1 MTTLEHAAHCLRR
14 GMRQPPNEITRKTSL
29 GSGFPFCW
37 QVEETHDLKTLITDA
52 GGFPRATDLRVNTAA
67 QLPTV
72 SPVKMRKCIVAAVVL
87 LVISALVFVACVWRM
102 HAPVRI
108 SEPFP
113 PNHDLVGKPAPLN
126 LPSEIVEVD
135 EVDRKGYGGKQDKA
149 HLGGFTALDR
159 NGISPRLWTHMMQN
173 WTIKSVVDVGCGKGV
188 STSYFLAHGA
198 RVLCVEGSHDAVSQ
212 SLLPPSLVV
221 EHDFSRGPWWPTDTF
236 DAVWSV
242 EFLEHVGT
250 RYMHNYLPIFRKAAL
265 LFLSHS
271 NWGGWHHVEIHNES
285 WWIQKMTLFGFLY
298 SPELTKEARAKA
310 KEGKKDLLR
319 PNETAT
325 AQHLWLSLLVFI
337 NQPVAALPQHAHLFY
352 EEGCWA
358 KAKDATRQSSQGRH
372 FKPCEGDD
380 SVPPAYKPL
389 PFDKTKDQEWMDA
402 LSATLP

>member
-1 MTTLEHAAHCLRR
+1 
-14 GMRQPPNEITRKTSL
+14 MR
-29 GSGFPFCW
+29 
-37 QVEETHDLKTLITDA
+37 V
-52 GGFPRATDLRVNTAA
+52 
-67 QLPTV
+67 
-72 SPVKMRKCIVAAVVL
+72 
-87 LVISALVFVACVWRM
+87 
-102 HAPVRI
+102 
-108 SEPFP
+108 SEPF
-113 PNHDLVGKPAPLN
+113 DLGKPVPLN

-135 EVDRKGYGGKQDKA
+135 EVDRKSYGGKQDKA

-159 NGISPRLWTHMMQN
+159 DGISPRLWTHMMQS

-271 NWGGWHHVEIHNES
+271 NWGGWHHVEIHNDS
-285 WWIQKMTLFGFLY
+285 WWIQKMTMFGFLY

-310 KEGKKDLLR
+310 SEGKKDILR

-325 AQHLWLSLLVFI
+325 AQHLWLTLLVFI